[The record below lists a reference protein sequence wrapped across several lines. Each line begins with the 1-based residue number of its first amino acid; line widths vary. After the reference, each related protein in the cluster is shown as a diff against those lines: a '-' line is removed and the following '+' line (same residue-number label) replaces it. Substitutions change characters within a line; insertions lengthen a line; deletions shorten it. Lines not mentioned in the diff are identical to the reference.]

1 MACRLA
7 DELGLPRG
15 SVLACVAAGRA
26 DRAEKDDLAD
36 TWRAL
41 AKKMGV
47 TVALVLIG
55 VSLHNPFHGA
65 IAGVAGPIYTYA
77 PTGPRRLARWAL
89 QALSRCVPALGL
101 TLALAACASG
111 APWSG
116 ADVAREVAYQAALSV
131 DCAQTRYGSS
141 HASQHEEG
149 NHLLPR
155 LPSKATINGTCL
167 GVGVGHWAISDWF
180 AAGARYAWQGITIG
194 VELWAI
200 DTNRMAGVRL
210 EF

>member
-1 MACRLA
+1 MAHTCRDLLDEIKRKHGLRSDYALAKHLEVRVQLISNYRNRRSFPDEVMACRLA

-15 SVLACVAAGRA
+15 YVLACVAAERA

-77 PTGPRRLARWAL
+77 ANWARRLTRWAL
-89 QALSRCVPALGL
+89 QALSR
-101 TLALAACASG
+101 
-111 APWSG
+111 
-116 ADVAREVAYQAALSV
+116 
-131 DCAQTRYGSS
+131 
-141 HASQHEEG
+141 
-149 NHLLPR
+149 
-155 LPSKATINGTCL
+155 
-167 GVGVGHWAISDWF
+167 
-180 AAGARYAWQGITIG
+180 
-194 VELWAI
+194 
-200 DTNRMAGVRL
+200 GVR
-210 EF
+210 